1 MKRIALLIMLFAM
14 VFGLGAQ
21 SPQPYIVADFA
32 ETDLPKMLEL
42 CRQGGFERLVENHPF
57 STFGHYEWNPAFAP
71 EGDISVK
78 RMVKAAAEQGVTLG
92 LIIQEE
98 VVSLNDA
105 FFAPDYFKQLQCSEP
120 MRLFDDLSANEVDIA
135 IRREESFN
143 SLSTLNLLLI
153 DDEMVSIG
161 TMEFAGDLVLLH
173 HCSRGLYGT
182 KTTVHDVNSKVY
194 KVLDTPDRF
203 VLPKGDL
210 LEQVRQQLA
219 SRLAEAEVPFTLV
232 KDAPGQELLEESVRV
247 RQVERWEQE
256 GVANQNLGWFM
267 VYAANKKRAATSVES
282 LEWMLSKAAAFDASY
297 GVLIETEAV
306 KKHGSLNEMLELTRQ
321 WNLLSSHQAFNT
333 VQKEMMKDPYLDWKL
348 EKQLNPQFLLYPC
361 NYSRRFQCSLQP
373 VDTGLLSSE
382 TWMWNVEEEGRFG
395 LRIQVDGEVEIINP
409 MVNTPKGLV
418 LFPCTIEPGQRL
430 MYDFG
435 ETAVVVDANLNR
447 LEEVTIEGL
456 PELAK
461 GENEVSFLCEVDPE
475 VETLPVVRLR
485 YITRETPFIVYP
497 HY

>member
-1 MKRIALLIMLFAM
+1 MKRIVFLVMFMAM
-14 VFGLGAQ
+14 AFGVDAQ
-21 SPQPYIVADFA
+21 LPQPYIVSDFA
-32 ETDLPKMLEL
+32 EKDLPKMLEL
-42 CRQGGFERLVENHPF
+42 CHQGGFERLVEKNPF
-57 STFGHYEWNPAFAP
+57 ATFGHYEWNPTFAP
-71 EGDISVK
+71 EGDSSVK
-78 RMVKAAAEQGVTLG
+78 RMVKMAEEQGVALG
-92 LIIQEE
+92 LMIQEDI
-98 VVSLNDA
+98 VSLNDA
-105 FFAPDYFKQLQCSEP
+105 FFSPKYFKQLQCSEP
-120 MRLFDDLSANEVDIA
+120 MRLFEDLAPNEVDIA
-135 IRREESFN
+135 LRRNESFN
-143 SLSTLNLLLI
+143 SLSSLNLLLI

-182 KTTVHDVNSKVY
+182 KSTAHDVNSKVY
-194 KVLDTPDRF
+194 KISDTPDRF
-203 VLPKGDL
+203 VLPKDDL
-210 LEQVRQQLA
+210 LEQVRRQLA
-219 SRLAEAEVPFTLV
+219 DRLAATEVSFVLV
-232 KDAPGQELLEESVRV
+232 KDAPGQELLEESIRV
-247 RQVERWEQE
+247 RQVERWEKE
-256 GVANQNLGWFM
+256 GVANNTLGWFM
-267 VYAANKKRAATSVES
+267 IYAADKKRTATSIES

-297 GVLIETEAV
+297 GLLLDPMAIQN
-306 KKHGSLNEMLELTRQ
+306 HGSLNKMLELTKQ
-321 WNLLSSHQAFNT
+321 WNLLNSHKAFNSI
-333 VQKEMMKDPYLDWKL
+333 QKEMLRDPYLDWKL
-348 EKQLNPQFLLYPC
+348 ERQLNPQFRLYPC
-361 NYSRRFQCSLQP
+361 NYSRRYQCLLQP

-382 TWMWNVEEEGRFG
+382 TWTWNVEEEGRFG

-418 LFPCTIEPGQRL
+418 MFPCTIKPGQRL

-461 GENEVSFLCEVDPE
+461 GENEVNFLCEVDPE